1 MLNGDEKVF
10 PLRLFG
16 ASNAKILFVLVTL
29 LLKWGFFMVENKQKS
44 WVKWV
49 FSPLVSNATRAR
61 KIAYIAMMVA
71 LSIVFNIFFE
81 FKLGPVQYSFTTI
94 VSILIG
100 VLIGPGAGFIACF
113 IGDAVGFFVNPFG
126 AYAPWIG
133 LSTGL
138 MAFIGGAVFI
148 LFRNDK
154 PWALYVKLA
163 IISVATFTICSVGIN
178 TTFLWLAYY
187 SDSTFF
193 AYFVNRYITL
203 GQLLVSGI
211 NYALLF
217 ILIPIIQRI
226 RFFKDLQL

>member
-1 MLNGDEKVF
+1 
-10 PLRLFG
+10 
-16 ASNAKILFVLVTL
+16 
-29 LLKWGFFMVENKQKS
+29 MVENKQKS
-44 WVKWV
+44 WVKWI

-61 KIAYIAMMVA
+61 KIAYVAMMVA
-71 LSIVFNIFFE
+71 LSIVCNMFFE

-100 VLIGPGAGFIACF
+100 VLIGPLSGFVACF

-148 LFRNDK
+148 LLKNDK
-154 PWALYVKLA
+154 PWAIYVKLA
-163 IISVATFTICSVGIN
+163 IISIATFVICSVGIN

-187 SDSTFF
+187 SESSFF

-203 GQLLVSGI
+203 GQLLVSGV